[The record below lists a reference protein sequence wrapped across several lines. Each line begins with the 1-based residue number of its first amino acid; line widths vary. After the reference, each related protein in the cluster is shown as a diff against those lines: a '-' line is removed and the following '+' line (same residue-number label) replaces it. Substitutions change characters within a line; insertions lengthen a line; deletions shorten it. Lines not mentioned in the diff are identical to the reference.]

1 VEAQPL
7 IPEPVTQ
14 DAKNWAVIAHLS
26 ALVNLVGIPSVIGP
40 LVVWLIKKDEDP
52 FIDYHGKEAL
62 NFNISFMIY
71 GIVSALLILVGIGLL
86 LLPIVLIAWLV
97 LVILAAVRTS
107 NGEYYRYPVTIRLVN

>member
-1 VEAQPL
+1 MEAQPL
-7 IPEPVTQ
+7 VPEPATQ

-97 LVILAAVRTS
+97 LVILAAVRAS